1 MAKELLG
8 TAPPPVQDRVVGED
22 GLLTVAWRRWF
33 ERLPDTLDAI
43 PSRINAVSLSNQSSS
58 IAATDYSNAVLL
70 EGLYR
75 ATYYARITQAATT
88 SSSLTVSFRWT
99 EGGVVQTATGSAI
112 VGNTTATG
120 QSDSIIIQVDKGTAV
135 QYLTTYSSSGATP
148 MIYAVRFVL
157 EKIKT

>member
-8 TAPPPVQDRVVGED
+8 SAPPPVQDRLVGED
-22 GLLTVAWRRWF
+22 GLLTAAWRKWF

-43 PSRINAVSLSNQSSS
+43 PSRINAVSLNSQSTSLP
-58 IAATDYSNAVLL
+58 ATDFSSAVLL
-70 EGLYR
+70 AGLYR

-88 SSSLTVSFRWT
+88 SSSLTVSFSWT
-99 EGGVVQTATGSAI
+99 EGGVTQTATGAPI

-135 QYLTTYSSSGATP
+135 NYATTYSSTGATA
-148 MIYAVRFVL
+148 MQYAIRFVL